1 MQEKQQKQKLKKIFT
16 NLYNSNF
23 VYDCRNDLE
32 NCSLELLYD
41 NLNELYYI
49 KMFNNVFQN
58 QTYKEFFTKEL
69 LLQHVD
75 DEFNGK
81 FEKLN
86 VEDRFY
92 FSQKRRIN
100 SRKR

>member
-1 MQEKQQKQKLKKIFT
+1 
-16 NLYNSNF
+16 
-23 VYDCRNDLE
+23 
-32 NCSLELLYD
+32 
-41 NLNELYYI
+41 
-49 KMFNNVFQN
+49 MFNNVFQN

-81 FEKLN
+81 FEKLD

>member
-32 NCSLELLYD
+32 NYSLELIYD
-41 NLNELYYI
+41 DLNELYYI

-69 LLQHVD
+69 LLQQVD
-75 DEFNGK
+75 DKFNGK
-81 FEKLN
+81 FEKLDT
-86 VEDRFY
+86 EDRFY
-92 FSQKRRIN
+92 FSKKRRIN